1 MPIPTQK
8 DIAIPLLHLIQEMG
22 GQVKP
27 NDVYEKLADYF
38 GLNEKE
44 RNEMQPSGR
53 SKKFENRVQ
62 WTRFFLCNQGLLDGS
77 SRGIWKLTEKG
88 RKELNKL
95 GLSEK
100 PFPTPLPLSKQI
112 SKQRNLPITKEE
124 KQETEIEEIIEL
136 VLTELAPNGPKQ
148 FPDDFLS
155 DKGLIDFYE
164 IETPGTKLCLAPL
177 SQTIVTSIKG
187 YFRYQAKNPPEAKYI
202 LYSHTVGSKK
212 VKIPKDNLIIF
223 KAVKSYEKYCD
234 ELTRKAFELFL
245 EFTYD
250 ETRAEKLTREISN
263 QLGLRPKILHT
274 SEQP

>member
-1 MPIPTQK
+1 MPIPTRK
-8 DIAIPLLHLIQEMG
+8 DIVIPLLHLIHDMG

-27 NDVYEKLADYF
+27 NDIYEKLADYF

-44 RNEMQPSGR
+44 RNEMQPSGL
-53 SKKFENRVQ
+53 SKKFDNRVQ
-62 WTRFFLCNQGLLDGS
+62 WTRLFLCQQGFIDRS
-77 SRGIWKLTEKG
+77 TRGVWKLTEKG
-88 RKELNKL
+88 RKEVSKV
-95 GLSEK
+95 GLIGK
-100 PFPTPLPLSKQI
+100 PFPISARPSKERSLSV
-112 SKQRNLPITKEE
+112 PKEA
-124 KQETEIEEIIEL
+124 KKETEIEEIFEL
-136 VLTELAPNGPKQ
+136 VRTELAPNGPKQ

-155 DKGLIDFYE
+155 DKGIIDFYE
-164 IETPGTKLCLAPL
+164 METPGTRLCLAPL

-202 LYSHTVGSKK
+202 LYSHTVGSKR
-212 VKIPKDNLIIF
+212 VKIPKDNLILF

-250 ETRAEKLTREISN
+250 ETRAEKLTKDIAN
-263 QLGLRPKILHT
+263 QLGLRPKILYT